1 MVEISPVSIYAYIRH
16 YRLINAIPGDI
27 GQIFWYWT
35 IYHKYISTKSN
46 AIFLGISKKSCLAE
60 DPFEFIT
67 NNWMVKE
74 GVYYFYLKISFFLKR
89 MLIVKHTGN
98 KERNIVFQKWR
109 GTHYR
114 KWTWSVGFQRKK
126 YCSKCANIHFHP
138 GENPFRESSQLIK
151 SCASCWY
158 SLIKKVELSFVS
170 KISFIKKIS
179 SACLH
184 SGSAIHDKIMFF
196 SKLKLNKQ
204 NVLFDCYSSLIIIS
218 VFAQISNFRWHCLF

>member
-1 MVEISPVSIYAYIRH
+1 MQMVEISPVLIYAYIRH

-46 AIFLGISKKSCLAE
+46 AICLGLVKKVVLRKTHLNLIQ
-60 DPFEFIT
+60 IT
-67 NNWMVKE
+67 EW
-74 GVYYFYLKISFFLKR
+74 LKKGCITFTLKYPSSKR
-89 MLIVKHTGN
+89 MLIVEHTGN

-170 KISFIKKIS
+170 KISFIKKNQL
-179 SACLH
+179 CL
-184 SGSAIHDKIMFF
+184 STFWF
-196 SKLKLNKQ
+196 SN
-204 NVLFDCYSSLIIIS
+204 S
-218 VFAQISNFRWHCLF
+218 R